1 MNYQLAC
8 NNLEIDYNNKLNI
21 ETIKK
26 QYKILAL
33 KYHPDKNNNS
43 NSHEKFIQIKDSYE
57 FLLKYF
63 NSNDNNINMS
73 YNNILRS
80 FFINILPNNID
91 SEIYFIIFDKIIS
104 SCENN
109 ALNYLEKL
117 DITLLKHIYYE
128 LICKYKDVLHID
140 IQLINKIESLIKNKE
155 LDETIYLNPNFND
168 IYNNN
173 LYKLTKNNKTYIIPL
188 WHHELSYDAD
198 DCEII
203 VKCVPILP
211 SNILIDHYNNI
222 IVEVSYNIQNIWK
235 LDNISFNIDDNIFTF
250 EKNKL
255 QLLEY
260 QTITLQKKGIS
271 KINMSDVFNI
281 NDKGDIILNVHLI
294 L

>member
-8 NNLEIDYNNKLNI
+8 DNLEIDYNKLNI

-33 KYHPDKNNNS
+33 KYHPDKNKDS
-43 NSHEKFIQIKDSYE
+43 KSHEKFIQIKDSYE
-57 FLLKYF
+57 FLLKCF
-63 NSNDNNINMS
+63 NTNDNNINMS

-80 FFINILPNNID
+80 FFVNILPNNVN
-91 SEIYFIIFDKIIS
+91 SEIYFIIFNKIIS
-104 SCENN
+104 SCENH

-128 LICKYKDVLHID
+128 LISKYKDVLHID
-140 IQLINKIESLIKNKE
+140 IKLINKIESLIKNKE

-168 IYNNN
+168 LYNNN

-203 VKCVPILP
+203 IKCVPILP
-211 SNILIDHYNNI
+211 SNISIDHYNNI
-222 IVEVSYNIQNIWK
+222 IIEVSYNIQNIWK

-250 EKNKL
+250 EKSKL
-255 QLLEY
+255 KLVEY
-260 QTITLQKKGIS
+260 QTITLVKKGIS
-271 KINMSDVFNI
+271 KINTSDVFNI
-281 NDKGDIILNVHLI
+281 NDKSDIILNVHLK

>member
-8 NNLEIDYNNKLNI
+8 DNLEIDYNKLNI

-33 KYHPDKNNNS
+33 KYHPDKNKDS
-43 NSHEKFIQIKDSYE
+43 KSHEKFIQIKDSYE
-57 FLLKYF
+57 FLLKCF
-63 NSNDNNINMS
+63 NTNDNNISMS

-80 FFINILPNNID
+80 FFINILPNNVN
-91 SEIYFIIFDKIIS
+91 SEIYFIIFNKIIS
-104 SCENN
+104 SCENH

-128 LICKYKDVLHID
+128 LISKYKDVLHID
-140 IQLINKIESLIKNKE
+140 IKLINKIESLIKNKE

-168 IYNNN
+168 LYNNN

-203 VKCVPILP
+203 IKCVPILP
-211 SNILIDHYNNI
+211 SNISIDHYNNI
-222 IVEVSYNIQNIWK
+222 IIEVSYNIQNIWK

-255 QLLEY
+255 KLVEY
-260 QTITLQKKGIS
+260 QTITLVKKGIS
-271 KINMSDVFNI
+271 KINTSDVFNI
-281 NDKGDIILNVHLI
+281 NDKSDIILNVHLK